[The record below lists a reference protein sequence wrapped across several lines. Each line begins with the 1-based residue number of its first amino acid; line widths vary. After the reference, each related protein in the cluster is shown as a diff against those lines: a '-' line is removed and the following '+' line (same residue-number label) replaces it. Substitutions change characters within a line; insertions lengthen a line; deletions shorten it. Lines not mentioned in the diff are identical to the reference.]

1 MVGIPVMRSRRSEH
15 SCENGQKIDACQGH
29 VAGNRVK
36 GRIRARAV
44 PVAVVV
50 DNTLEAGMSALC
62 KHVTR
67 EETAW
72 IGRHLDRAWTRRS
85 QQKWPRRS
93 LAFGGI
99 MMVSVLLG
107 AVHNQALCQA
117 VELVKVDVAVVA
129 QGYRA
134 SSMMGSAVTNDK
146 DERIGKI
153 DDLVIG
159 QDKHTLFAVL
169 QVGGFLGIGGRL
181 VAVPYQT
188 LVLSEEKGKIAKI
201 VLPGATK
208 EALMNLAEFKYAS

>member
-1 MVGIPVMRSRRSEH
+1 
-15 SCENGQKIDACQGH
+15 
-29 VAGNRVK
+29 
-36 GRIRARAV
+36 
-44 PVAVVV
+44 
-50 DNTLEAGMSALC
+50 MSAIC
-62 KHVTR
+62 KRVAR

-72 IGRHLDRAWTRRS
+72 IGRCLGRGWTRRS

-99 MMVSVLLG
+99 MMVSVLLV
-107 AVHNQALCQA
+107 AAHDRALCQA
-117 VELVKVDVAVVA
+117 VELVKVDVTVVE

-134 SSMMGSAVTNDK
+134 SSLMGSTVTNDK

-153 DDLVIG
+153 DDVVIG

-181 VAVPYQT
+181 VALPYQA
-188 LVLSEEKGKIAKI
+188 LVLSEEKGGKIAKI